1 MFAWAFATLASPVL
15 SALEL
20 YVAPHG
26 NDDWSGKLA
35 QPNATHTDGP
45 FATLNGARRALRHL
59 QAGGGRASRGAR
71 QRVHPRRGG
80 LARAHFACDETAP
93 AH

>member
-1 MFAWAFATLASPVL
+1 MRLPAMFAWAFATLASPVL

-35 QPNATHTDGP
+35 QPNATHTDGMHRLQIIRMNIRRHHSH
-45 FATLNGARRALRHL
+45 ATQHIWVLFKGAQH
-59 QAGGGRASRGAR
+59 QAVVS
-71 QRVHPRRGG
+71 P
-80 LARAHFACDETAP
+80 
-93 AH
+93 